1 MCLFF
6 VFVVFFLLFFG
17 GGVVGRGCDGY
28 TDLTV
33 YSLLS
38 LFPTASGSPGQPDTR
53 LRLTT
58 TFLTES

>member
-1 MCLFF
+1 M
-6 VFVVFFLLFFG
+6 
-17 GGVVGRGCDGY
+17 VGRGCDGY
-28 TDLTV
+28 WSHTDLTV

-38 LFPTASGSPGQPDTR
+38 LLPTASGSPGQPDTR